1 MVTVRRK
8 GTRQRERETGR
19 GSWAPVT
26 ARRRCTHPTTRNHGK
41 SLSRIW
47 FLGLIERER
56 ERERPRTLRPAFTYL
71 LISLGPR
78 LHPPTPPAI
87 LVIRPTVR
95 ESRWEKS
102 AGTPPRGILHPSST
116 EVSAA
121 VFIFFTV
128 FFGKGRLDDWM
139 ISREQLTFGVWK
151 RFWIWS
157 KWVVDLVKKKGIL
170 FERIGL
176 IRERKRLGWLLGC
189 PGILRNWFC
198 DLRLGD
204 WLGLWVAGSLIED
217 LSRRF
222 IESCY

>member
-1 MVTVRRK
+1 M
-8 GTRQRERETGR
+8 
-19 GSWAPVT
+19 
-26 ARRRCTHPTTRNHGK
+26 
-41 SLSRIW
+41 
-47 FLGLIERER
+47 
-56 ERERPRTLRPAFTYL
+56 
-71 LISLGPR
+71 
-78 LHPPTPPAI
+78 
-87 LVIRPTVR
+87 
-95 ESRWEKS
+95 
-102 AGTPPRGILHPSST
+102 
-116 EVSAA
+116 
-121 VFIFFTV
+121 

-204 WLGLWVAGSLIED
+204 
-217 LSRRF
+217 
-222 IESCY
+222 